1 MRFDF
6 ESISS
11 QVAPNVRV
19 VGLRIV
25 AGSTTNVTLVDNNY
39 NISTH
44 TIPNDTSS
52 VTAVTVTFYANNT
65 NTATVNTVLI
75 KQPILHF
82 GNQKLNYTPYTEYPI
97 ELCDIEEHQEYIYDN
112 GSKWFKH
119 KEIDKISF
127 DGSETWTQGNP
138 NYRYYT
144 DKTGQANTS
153 VIPKSNYFTGGV
165 YAYGV
170 IVQNF
175 SSTVVRFNFYYD
187 SMAGDVNAFKTWLST
202 KKPNVYYALSTP
214 IEEEITEPTLINQLN
229 AIKYGAESYYGQT
242 NIIITSE
249 ELQPILKVQ
258 TMDKIV

>member
-1 MRFDF
+1 MYYNASQYQDVTILVNTTSRTM
-6 ESISS
+6 SITNDTIAY
-11 QVAPNVRV
+11 QIYMG
-19 VGLRIV
+19 GLTS
-25 AGSTTNVTLVDNNY
+25 GVTL
-39 NISTH
+39 
-44 TIPNDTSS
+44 NDTLNFQIEKGSQ
-52 VTAVTVTFYANNT
+52 
-65 NTATVNTVLI
+65 ATSFA
-75 KQPILHF
+75 KHFEPI
-82 GNQKLNYTPYTEYPI
+82 Q
-97 ELCDIEEHQEYIYDN
+97 LCDQEYIYDN

-153 VIPKSNYFTGGV
+153 IIPKSNYFTGGV

-187 SMAGDVNAFKTWLST
+187 SMGGDVNAFKTWLST
-202 KKPNVYYALSTP
+202 HKPNVYYALSTP

-242 NIIITSE
+242 NITITSE

-258 TMDKIV
+258 TLDKIV